1 MKKQL
6 RKSTEFLVNTIAA
19 LFPKKTQKARFLSM
33 VSSVLIHKNN
43 TISYDPEHD
52 MYWLKSNGSHLYMVK
67 EPYFYF
73 SKTKLYNGIKRIACK
88 HYLPQKGD
96 VIVDV
101 GAGIGT
107 ETLFFNEHV
116 QKEGKIYSIEASKA
130 SHEKL
135 QELCVKNNIQNS
147 ENLHMA
153 ITDHNQEVWIEESD
167 RYQVDAVNKN
177 AKGTKVDGITL
188 DHLVKVKNIDKIDF
202 LKANIEGSELP
213 MIDGMRNAI
222 KITKHIAVS
231 CHDFLFEDN
240 RQIKEK
246 MSQFLVANGFEV
258 FYNNTGHQVVDS
270 WIYGKRT

>member
-1 MKKQL
+1 MKRFI
-6 RKSTEFLVNTIAA
+6 RKTTESIVNAIVA
-19 LFPKKTQKARFLSM
+19 LLPKKRQKAVFLGF
-33 VSSVLIHKNN
+33 VSRMLIQKNN
-43 TISYDPEHD
+43 TIEYDSEHD

-73 SKTKLYNGIKRIACK
+73 SKTKLYNGIRKIACK
-88 HYLPQKGD
+88 HYVPKKGD
-96 VIVDV
+96 VILDV

-116 QKEGKIYSIEASKA
+116 QEEGKIYSIEASKA

-135 QELCVKNNIQNS
+135 EELCSKNKIKNS
-147 ENLHMA
+147 ENLHIA
-153 ITDHNQEVWIEESD
+153 ITDYNQDVWIEESD
-167 RYQVDAVNKN
+167 SYQVDAVNKN
-177 AKGTKVDGITL
+177 ARGVKVDGVTL
-188 DHLVKVKNIDKIDF
+188 DHLVEVKKIEKIDF

-231 CHDFLFEDN
+231 CHDFLFDDN

-246 MSQFLVANGFEV
+246 MTQFLEANGFEV
-258 FYNNTGHQVVDS
+258 FYNNTGHQAVDS
-270 WIYGKRT
+270 WIYGKRV